1 MTSGLKV
8 APLALLLLAAIPVRA
23 EYLHI
28 QLKVYGL
35 DCELC
40 SRGVSASIGK
50 LAGVESVS
58 VSIKTG
64 LLDIVLARGNK
75 FKMNDLRKRIRQNGF
90 RAMEAKVTAI
100 GQFNG
105 NRFEVLGAD
114 ESYDVGRRDAVT
126 GAPIELTF
134 DVR

>member
-1 MTSGLKV
+1 
-8 APLALLLLAAIPVRA
+8 
-23 EYLHI
+23 
-28 QLKVYGL
+28 
-35 DCELC
+35 
-40 SRGVSASIGK
+40 
-50 LAGVESVS
+50 
-58 VSIKTG
+58 
-64 LLDIVLARGNK
+64 
-75 FKMNDLRKRIRQNGF
+75 
-90 RAMEAKVTAI
+90 MEAKVTAI